1 MVVVVLV
8 YQLEVLDAGL
18 VDTAIEVEHE
28 CLHLCFSKNMSE
40 KGQNFLLTFVPL
52 GRLVKE
58 EHDSFCV
65 INLELLL
72 YRLVFLYK
80 IEKVENIGCFTYIS
94 RAPDCLV
101 SIHVDHGE
109 EDFHATRALRPQN
122 VCLVLYDT
130 MLAAHRLRR
139 PCLFRV

>member
-18 VDTAIEVEHE
+18 VDSAIEVEHE
-28 CLHLCFSKNMSE
+28 CLHL
-40 KGQNFLLTFVPL
+40 FVPL

-72 YRLVFLYK
+72 YRLVF
-80 IEKVENIGCFTYIS
+80 IS

-122 VCLVLYDT
+122 VRLVLYDT